1 MAISSF
7 DEAIAYTGKSRE
19 YFTKVKADYLGELL
33 AERFDENEPLNV
45 LDVGCGMESSIRF
58 WSVRRRCAGPAST
71 GPSRP

>member
-1 MAISSF
+1 MSEFDGYLERYEGTI

-45 LDVGCGMESSIRF
+45 LDVGCAMESSIRF
-58 WSVRRRCAGPAST
+58 CWSVRRSCA
-71 GPSRP
+71 